1 MGFMPSSIFFTR
13 SVALLPNSWSI
24 NSQTKRRMQK
34 SLKLQ
39 RKECCQK
46 CFTWKILLL
55 LTANLY
61 LTGCLSY
68 KTLNIVKLQKNDFS
82 VIYFHLKYIFLWR
95 TCYISQVEFLKEE
108 KLKRQFVL
116 HKEHLSQQIY
126 HKTPCVCCC
135 TVDAA

>member
-1 MGFMPSSIFFTR
+1 MPSSIVFTR
-13 SVALLPNSWSI
+13 SVALLPNRWSI

-61 LTGCLSY
+61 LNGCLSY
-68 KTLNIVKLQKNDFS
+68 KALNIVKLQKNDFS

-95 TCYISQVEFLKEE
+95 TCYILQIEFLKEE

-116 HKEHLSQQIY
+116 HKEHLSQHRFTTKPLVFVVVQL
-126 HKTPCVCCC
+126 
-135 TVDAA
+135 